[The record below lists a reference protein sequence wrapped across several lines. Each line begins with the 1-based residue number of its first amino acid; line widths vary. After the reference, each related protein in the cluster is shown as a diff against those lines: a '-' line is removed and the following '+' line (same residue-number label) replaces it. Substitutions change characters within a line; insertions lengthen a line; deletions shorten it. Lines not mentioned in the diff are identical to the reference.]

1 MDIRIFQGTEAPYPP
16 ADINIVIDVIRAFTV
31 SHIAF
36 LRGVSEIK
44 LVNSV
49 EEAHALK
56 LQSPAFLLAGEIA
69 GIPIATF
76 DLDNSPH
83 AFSTAEISGRTLVQK
98 TSNGVKATLLALKAR
113 HVFVTGLS
121 NARNTALHVHTL
133 QKEFPRCSVNIIAS
147 HADDDD
153 DLACAEYIRDILQET
168 HQIRPENIK
177 SRILASRPAQKF
189 HDAARPEFD
198 RRDLEYCTREIAC
211 GFVMEVD
218 VNAHP
223 PRILQ
228 TNAGNPEAGNLENR
242 PPA

>member
-1 MDIRIFQGTEAPYPP
+1 MEIRIFQGTDEPYPP

-36 LRGVSEIK
+36 LRGVAEIK

-56 LQSPAFLLAGEIA
+56 LQSPALLLAGEIA
-69 GIPIATF
+69 GIPIETF

-83 AFSTAEISGRTLVQK
+83 TFSTAEISGRTLVQK
-98 TSNGVKATLLALKAR
+98 TSNGVKATLLALNAR

-121 NARNTALHVHTL
+121 NARNTALHVRNL
-133 QKEFPRCSVNIIAS
+133 RNDFPGCRVNIIAS

-168 HQIRPENIK
+168 QQVSVENIK

-189 HDAARPEFD
+189 LDACRPEFD
-198 RRDLEYCTREIAC
+198 SRDLDYCTREIAC
-211 GFVMEVD
+211 NFVMEVD
-218 VNAHP
+218 ANTHP

-228 TNAGNPEAGNLENR
+228 ITAGNRQDSRCA
-242 PPA
+242 